1 MKHNEAEQFIDELLT
16 EVWERA
22 DPKAID
28 RYYESDLIGYYGDD
42 KISFADIKERQLYIQ
57 GRYIK
62 RQKTIREVLLVDTKI
77 VTRVRMTAIDAYTNE
92 PLIIEM
98 VGIYALKDNKI
109 QKLWLM
115 SDNTFV
121 YQKTVADLK
130 GDYENAK
137 ITSMQDIDFGDKI
150 RHDEVLTKIRARI
163 EHIAKYEDVK
173 LTNRQIECL
182 FYILSGRTAK
192 EIATLLDLSY
202 RTIETYTEVIKRKF
216 KCSTKPD
223 LIRKLLPREFAIN

>member
-1 MKHNEAEQFIDELLT
+1 MKLNEAEQFIDELLT

-28 RYYESDLIGYYGDD
+28 RYYEPDLLGYYDDD
-42 KISFADIKERQLYIQ
+42 KINFSDIVERQLYIQ

-62 RQKTIREVLLVDTKI
+62 RQKTIHEVLLVDTKI
-77 VTRVRMTAIDAYTNE
+77 VTRVRMTAIDTYTNE
-92 PLIIEM
+92 PLIVEM
-98 VGIYALKDNKI
+98 VGIYVLKNDKV

-121 YQKTVADLK
+121 YQKTAADLK
-130 GDYENAK
+130 GDYEQAQ
-137 ITSMQDIDFGDKI
+137 ITSMQNINLDNKI
-150 RHDEVLTKIRARI
+150 RNDEVLKKIRARI
-163 EHIAKYEDVK
+163 EHIAKYENVK
-173 LTNRQIECL
+173 LTDRQLECL

-202 RTIETYTEVIKRKF
+202 RTIETYTETIKRKF
-216 KCSTKPD
+216 KCSSKLD
-223 LIRKLLPREFAIN
+223 LIQKLLPREFEIN